1 MIFIEFAAKHYAVF
15 LVAVFSFFACGD
27 CFFRSLSLKT
37 TNDAITRFIL
47 KITFGQGFFII
58 YLQILGIYG
67 LLRTLWIDTF
77 ILFFIILWLTLFFI
91 GQVQQLSPRSLSR
104 VKASLINFC
113 HSMSSNV
120 WLSLALIFIFSLPAL
135 IAPLRVPLPGDE
147 VGHHLP
153 HAVQWAQS
161 GYLSVN
167 EWLRYPWFPFNYNLL
182 FASGL
187 LIYDDLLTHMFNT
200 SAGLMVAVLTYRL
213 SVRFFSQPVAVVAI
227 LIWLQLDRGDFGKAN
242 VDMGLTLYILCS
254 LIVLYEWIYTD
265 RSKRLLFMA
274 SFFLGIAIGTKYQAL
289 MFLPLIGVVI
299 IFLEPRPSYL
309 LISAFGLLVPCGYW
323 YIRNYL
329 ITGDPFDP
337 FGAKIFGFY
346 DWNAQDYA
354 AQFKDLQH
362 QAGWPR
368 LEFGRHC

>member
-1 MIFIEFAAKHYAVF
+1 
-15 LVAVFSFFACGD
+15 
-27 CFFRSLSLKT
+27 
-37 TNDAITRFIL
+37 
-47 KITFGQGFFII
+47 
-58 YLQILGIYG
+58 
-67 LLRTLWIDTF
+67 
-77 ILFFIILWLTLFFI
+77 
-91 GQVQQLSPRSLSR
+91 
-104 VKASLINFC
+104 
-113 HSMSSNV
+113 
-120 WLSLALIFIFSLPAL
+120 
-135 IAPLRVPLPGDE
+135 
-147 VGHHLP
+147 
-153 HAVQWAQS
+153 
-161 GYLSVN
+161 
-167 EWLRYPWFPFNYNLL
+167 
-182 FASGL
+182 
-187 LIYDDLLTHMFNT
+187 
-200 SAGLMVAVLTYRL
+200 VLTYRL
-213 SVRFFSQPVAVVAI
+213 SVRFFSQPVAVVAT